1 MRGNVQQN
9 APIIYWVRRDLR
21 LSDNPALRAAAEQ
34 GRPVLPVFIRDAA
47 VDRLGAA
54 PKWRLGLGLEQFDQ
68 ALQGV
73 GSRLTFRSG
82 AALETLHALIK
93 ESGADAVF
101 WAREYDPK
109 SVQRDSAIKGKLKDL
124 GINARSFG
132 GKLLHEPWSVE
143 TKTGGY
149 YKVYTPFWNAVKN
162 RDIPAPLPGVV
173 KLQAPANFP
182 PSENLSGWSLGSGMQ
197 RGAAVVRPYV
207 RLGEEAAQTRLADFC
222 QSDIASYNRL
232 RDVPA
237 VLGTSGLS
245 ENLAVGEISPY
256 QCWHAG
262 LRALQDGKEGA
273 ETFLKEIVWREF
285 AYHLMHHTPH
295 ILDQNWKPGWDR
307 FPWNKDEQNP
317 AVLAWKQGRTGM
329 PFVDAAMREMYVT
342 GRMHNRGRMIVASF
356 LTKHLM
362 TDWRI
367 GLRWFES
374 CLIDWDAASNAMGW
388 QWSAGS
394 GPDAT
399 PYFRVFNP
407 ETQLAKF
414 DPKTLY
420 QRQWLA
426 EGSSAPSRTASLYF
440 EAIPKSWNLS
450 ADLAYPNP
458 VISLAEGRQRAL
470 DNYKNRDF

>member
-1 MRGNVQQN
+1 MQQN

-109 SVQRDSAIKGKLKDL
+109 SVQRDSDIKGKLKDL

-262 LRALQDGKEGA
+262 LRVLQDGKECA
-273 ETFLKEIVWREF
+273 ETFLK
-285 AYHLMHHTPH
+285 
-295 ILDQNWKPGWDR
+295 
-307 FPWNKDEQNP
+307 
-317 AVLAWKQGRTGM
+317 
-329 PFVDAAMREMYVT
+329 
-342 GRMHNRGRMIVASF
+342 
-356 LTKHLM
+356 
-362 TDWRI
+362 
-367 GLRWFES
+367 
-374 CLIDWDAASNAMGW
+374 
-388 QWSAGS
+388 
-394 GPDAT
+394 
-399 PYFRVFNP
+399 
-407 ETQLAKF
+407 
-414 DPKTLY
+414 
-420 QRQWLA
+420 
-426 EGSSAPSRTASLYF
+426 
-440 EAIPKSWNLS
+440 
-450 ADLAYPNP
+450 
-458 VISLAEGRQRAL
+458 
-470 DNYKNRDF
+470 